1 MAETAGQEKTEKAT
15 SKKKETARNK
25 GQVAISREVSSAMVL
40 LASLGFFYFGGS
52 WMFWNLSEIITRV
65 FQNLG
70 TLQFNTINDASVFSL
85 EVLSRLLAILIPLL
99 LPLAILGLAAN
110 ILQVGFK
117 FSTEAISPKFNKL
130 NPISGMKRLV
140 SLKAFV
146 ELAKSILKLLF
157 IGTIAYILVKSDM
170 EAFPLLIHQEVGQIL
185 IFIARVSLKISF
197 FVCLALVVLAV
208 LDFLYQRWQHE
219 KDLKMTK
226 QEVKD
231 EQKQTHGDP
240 KVKGRIRSMQ
250 LEMARRRMMEAVP
263 EADVV
268 ITNPT
273 HLAIAL
279 KFNSEEMIAPLVLAK
294 GAGHVAQRIKEIASE
309 HQVPLVED
317 KPLAQALFKMVE
329 LGDYIPAELYRA
341 VAEVLAYV
349 YRLKG
354 MYGSA
359 QARN

>member
-15 SKKKETARNK
+15 SKKKEDARNK

-99 LPLAILGLAAN
+99 LPLAIFGLAAN

-273 HLAIAL
+273 HLAIAI
-279 KFNSEEMIAPLVLAK
+279 KFSAEEMMAPVVLAK
-294 GAGHVAQRIKEIASE
+294 GAGHVAQRIKEIAAE

-354 MYGSA
+354 MY
-359 QARN
+359 ARE